1 MFRNNFECTLLTF
14 CHNTFTERNGKS
26 TATNLHNMFWSGNVY
41 SRGTFIDICDS
52 NFTSAHL
59 NGIYFDTTEKFDET
73 NTIRVANNWLHLNRS
88 STVIYYSLYM
98 HSPDATLQYEQNTHR
113 AGHLSLILTRAREL
127 VFDNSRADGITIVH
141 ESDAN
146 CETRIANSFIG
157 FFNVKFNGCKYPVL
171 DINHGATIGASTLDF
186 GTSTHSTF
194 RIQNGSDVR
203 GPVHVAGEVTANTI
217 IDLGN
222 STFGGFM
229 IDAHMVNTTVNVY
242 DNVFVGTAAANVIFF
257 RDCHHINVT
266 VNITRCEVLGGAP
279 AYGMGFLRCTILDA
293 RHNYNGNVIR
303 GDTAFIYDK
312 NTANDNT
319 IITLHDN
326 TLIGKAYSLY
336 ATTPFMKLRHTKT
349 TRHVN
354 MGGTGLYLRVN
365 NDTEP
370 FELFHSVDFGLL
382 KLCTRWAPAEKLLS
396 TMSLPRER
404 C

>member
-1 MFRNNFECTLLTF
+1 M
-14 CHNTFTERNGKS
+14 GAS
-26 TATNLHNMFWSGNVY
+26 
-41 SRGTFIDICDS
+41 I
-52 NFTSAHL
+52 
-59 NGIYFDTTEKFDET
+59 
-73 NTIRVANNWLHLNRS
+73 
-88 STVIYYSLYM
+88 
-98 HSPDATLQYEQNTHR
+98 Q
-113 AGHLSLILTRAREL
+113 SLI
-127 VFDNSRADGITIVH
+127 S
-141 ESDAN
+141 
-146 CETRIANSFIG
+146 
-157 FFNVKFNGCKYPVL
+157 
-171 DINHGATIGASTLDF
+171 INHGATIGASTLDF